1 MIIYNKNNVKII
13 PSITPSL
20 AVVQRTVLGKEPRKR
35 KKLTPIN
42 KEYLKS
48 LGFQLKDVK
57 T

>member
-57 T
+57 K